1 MREYVQ
7 QIGDDI
13 ECPSCRKI
21 ATIPAAG
28 VSALQT
34 NFYVKYIQS
43 LVQGSWAPDCGTQEC
58 GKHPNNK
65 LTQYCRECNHSIC
78 AQCCNSNDEDPDAK
92 TCSGHKKAPI
102 TTVTEE
108 YHQKLDTSFSQA
120 NSLIEN
126 KKVELEAL
134 LKALCEE
141 KDQALLRIDSTFEGH
156 VHTLTRRATLL
167 KNKVIDIYKGHVEKL
182 EWGLDQISWAMTCI
196 ISLKEYHEK
205 DISRGYFQEIDVGIF
220 ELNEVY
226 KNINDRV
233 KPMENHIV
241 FDEKHGIEK
250 FKGAAKD
257 LGRVQ
262 YSRPNIPRAEPEG
275 GDLESNAVAPRDD
288 TSTPTNESASPMI
301 GAVGGHE
308 DPAYPSLISALNL
321 NYEDEELSPD
331 PKRKPCPPAHSMS
344 CDTEVLRRELS
355 LPASDPDNN
364 GNPADIPAPS
374 LPLTIST
381 DDNSNSVAATGAVRP
396 KYLDTK
402 GKRNIKGKSR
412 PAIVR
417 PVKGQRSGNTPPEKG
432 VGESNGAGGDDGEAA
447 GGAVAGSSTSGLHP
461 PSSFRQPPKDID
473 LERLKKDKMYHHL
486 VYTSYDEEELLK
498 ELKKGKDNQSNR

>member
-1 MREYVQ
+1 MTSSVFQDCLREYVQ

-43 LVQGSWAPDCGTQEC
+43 LVQGAWVPDSGTLEC
-58 GKHPNNK
+58 GKHPNYK
-65 LTQYCRECNHSIC
+65 LRHYCKDCQQSIC
-78 AQCCNSNDEDPDAK
+78 PQCCSTPEDDADPEAK
-92 TCSGHKKAPI
+92 PTSCGMHKKVPI

-108 YHQKLDTSFSQA
+108 YHQKLDTAFSQA
-120 NSLIEN
+120 NSLIET

-134 LKALCEE
+134 LKALSDE
-141 KDQALLRIDSTFEGH
+141 KDQALLKIDSTFEGH

-182 EWGLDQISWAMTCI
+182 EWGLDQTSWAMTCI
-196 ISLKEYHEK
+196 VSLKEYHEK
-205 DISRGYFQEIDVGIF
+205 DISRGYFKDIDVGIY

-226 KNINDRV
+226 KNINERV

-241 FDEKHGIEK
+241 FDDKHGMEK
-250 FKGAAKD
+250 FRGAAKD

-275 GDLESNAVAPRDD
+275 GDPSVPPPPDEPV
-288 TSTPTNESASPMI
+288 TPTNDDSASPML
-301 GAVGGHE
+301 GAVGGQE
-308 DPAYPSLISALNL
+308 EYPSLISALNL
-321 NYEDEELSPD
+321 NHDHDVSPEL
-331 PKRKPCPPAHSMS
+331 KRKSQTLYSMS

-355 LPASDPDNN
+355 LPAPAADPDDN
-364 GNPADIPAPS
+364 GNNNAAADVQP
-374 LPLTIST
+374 PLLALSIAT
-381 DDNSNSVAATGAVRP
+381 DKNSNSVAATGAVRP
-396 KYLDTK
+396 KSLDTK
-402 GKRNIKGKSR
+402 PKRNLKGKGGPS
-412 PAIVR
+412 IVR
-417 PVKGQRSGNTPPEKG
+417 PVKGQRSGNTPPGKG
-432 VGESNGAGGDDGEAA
+432 TESVEDDP
-447 GGAVAGSSTSGLHP
+447 GGAAAPLHP
-461 PSSFRQPPKDID
+461 VLRQPPKDID

-498 ELKKGKDNQSNR
+498 ELKKGKEVHK